1 MSVGS
6 KEDDDVAPWVRIY
19 GTNNDVHKNGNK
31 MALESKPTCGGVSA
45 SRPYGSAT
53 PYNFF
58 RFLFSN
64 TKCHGYTT
72 LKLYKR
78 AETKKL
84 LKAHETVGLWFMSG
98 VTATNSSFSS

>member
-1 MSVGS
+1 MF
-6 KEDDDVAPWVRIY
+6 
-19 GTNNDVHKNGNK
+19 
-31 MALESKPTCGGVSA
+31 
-45 SRPYGSAT
+45 

-58 RFLFSN
+58 RLLFSN

-72 LKLYKR
+72 LKLYER

-98 VTATNSSFSS
+98 VTATNSSFSSQKKKKEGEREGIC